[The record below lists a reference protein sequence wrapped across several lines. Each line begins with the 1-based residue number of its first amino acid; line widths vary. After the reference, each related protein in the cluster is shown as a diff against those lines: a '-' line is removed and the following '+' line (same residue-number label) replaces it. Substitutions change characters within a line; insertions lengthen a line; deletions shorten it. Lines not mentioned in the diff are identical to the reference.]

1 MGRIGVLVPTGM
13 NSHECQAVSI
23 KLSESSLALS
33 KEAAI
38 NPNDLLKFDEWIR
51 VSNARFIY
59 RELLEELETKAK
71 FMTWDD
77 VRNQFKNIKTFD
89 FDASIK
95 YLLTNKFIKEAY
107 IEMDLYQPKSD
118 LGKTET

>member
-1 MGRIGVLVPTGM
+1 MGKIGVLVPTGM
-13 NSHECQAVSI
+13 NRLECQAVSL

-33 KEAAI
+33 EEATI

-59 RELLEELETKAK
+59 RELLQELETKAK

-77 VRNQFKNIKTFD
+77 VKNQFKNIKTLD
-89 FDASIK
+89 LDASIK
-95 YLLTNKFIKEAY
+95 YLLTNKFIKETY
-107 IEMDLYQPKSD
+107 IEMDLYQTKSD
-118 LGKTET
+118 